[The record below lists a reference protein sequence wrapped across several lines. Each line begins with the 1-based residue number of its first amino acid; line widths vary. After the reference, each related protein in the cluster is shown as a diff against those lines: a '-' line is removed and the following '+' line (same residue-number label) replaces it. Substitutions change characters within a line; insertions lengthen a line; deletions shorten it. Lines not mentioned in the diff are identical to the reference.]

1 MTTHLL
7 IKAIGLQVRALAMMD
22 CNATDRSVDRA
33 PQWDF
38 DDFEDLQNQIEQL
51 AVEAEEHV
59 GPDAVS
65 LTTQMSIAAQ
75 DGAQAALERLKEDK
89 LIKEVVPFEQLVE
102 GFRYVGF
109 ALANDYFAE
118 LESTNEGTS
127 LMTNSR
133 IQYVTVKI
141 THVNHVAITPY
152 SKTMTYKAFCDEFR
166 MRME

>member
-7 IKAIGLQVRALAMMD
+7 IKAFALQVRALAMMD
-22 CNATDRSVDRA
+22 ANHAEFSCGGA

-38 DDFEDLQNQIEQL
+38 DDFEDLQKQIEQF

-59 GPDAVS
+59 GPDTVS
-65 LTTQMSIAAQ
+65 LTTRMSIAAQ
-75 DGAQAALERLKEDK
+75 DGAQAALEQLKEDK

-118 LESTNEGTS
+118 VKSTDESTS

-133 IQYVTVKI
+133 IQHVTVDI
-141 THVNHVAITPY
+141 THVNRAAIVPY
-152 SKTMTYKAFCDEFR
+152 SKTMTYNAFCKEFR

>member
-7 IKAIGLQVRALAMMD
+7 IKAIALQVRALSMLDANHAEFS
-22 CNATDRSVDRA
+22 CGGA
-33 PQWDF
+33 PVYGP
-38 DDFEDLQNQIEQL
+38 EHYEAIEREINEL
-51 AVEAEEHV
+51 AAEAEEHV

-118 LESTNEGTS
+118 VKSTDEGTS

-133 IQYVTVKI
+133 IQHVTVKI
-141 THVNHVAITPY
+141 THVNHAAITPY